1 MLRRSR
7 APDTS
12 VTEARPEP
20 CPSCSRIVV
29 AATVV
34 EARPDPC
41 PVAVVVSLASW
52 SSWCDQR
59 RSKLW
64 QCSPLSERKGQVK
77 ITTATGSTCNPFQLH
92 IVPGSPD
99 QDSSPSFSSRLG
111 LKLKL
116 RKKGCQIDL
125 IAHPTHT
132 CVGLSAKA
140 LAFGG
145 TTLPPAPGC
154 LRIVI
159 VAKGRAEP
167 CPPVV
172 VVTVGARPEPS
183 PLHSSSSCWGAQPEP
198 CPSRPRHRGESTAGA
213 VPLVIVPSLSSRCP
227 RGHHREK
234 WRHAGAQVHR
244 RHGGTAGAAPR
255 PPQSSS

>member
-1 MLRRSR
+1 M
-7 APDTS
+7 
-12 VTEARPEP
+12 
-20 CPSCSRIVV
+20 
-29 AATVV
+29 
-34 EARPDPC
+34 
-41 PVAVVVSLASW
+41 
-52 SSWCDQR
+52 
-59 RSKLW
+59 
-64 QCSPLSERKGQVK
+64 
-77 ITTATGSTCNPFQLH
+77 GSTCNPFQLH
-92 IVPGSPD
+92 IIPGSPD
-99 QDSSPSFSSRLG
+99 QDSHPSFSSRLG
-111 LKLKL
+111 LKLL
-116 RKKGCQIDL
+116 KKGCQFDL

-132 CVGLSAKA
+132 CVGLLAKA

-172 VVTVGARPEPS
+172 VVTVGARPEPC

-213 VPLVIVPSLSSRCP
+213 VPLVIFPSLSSRCP
-227 RGHHREK
+227 RGHHRKK

-255 PPQSSS
+255 PPQSSSLQEHGLSHTPRVASWLCARQQKQCRLQAAHRSTPRNVRGGVSER